1 MSRESSNKPY
11 LYVGGLPCEKT
22 EPPGSHN
29 AQQKASNKRQVG
41 NFMVG
46 LVDSRTVTGKAVTS
60 NAPIPPGRDTN

>member
-1 MSRESSNKPY
+1 M
-11 LYVGGLPCEKT
+11 
-22 EPPGSHN
+22 
-29 AQQKASNKRQVG
+29 QVG